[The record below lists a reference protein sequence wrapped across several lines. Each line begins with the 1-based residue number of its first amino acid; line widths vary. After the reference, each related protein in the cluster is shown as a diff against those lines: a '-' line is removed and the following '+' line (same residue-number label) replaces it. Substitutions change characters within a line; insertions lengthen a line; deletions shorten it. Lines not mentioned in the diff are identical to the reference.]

1 MAALLASM
9 IHDAPTDSDVV
20 LELEQLA
27 RRQGTGLAADDLDGC
42 WQLNQTWSREGTAS
56 SSFSIGLLRG
66 LQACLMLERQG
77 DGMAI
82 ANQVSLGAVQL
93 RFDGTASLKGRQPML
108 MFSFDSVRLKV
119 GSLTLVNRSIPAPA
133 KQRQPFFALIAM
145 GAERGWLCARGK
157 GGGLALWIRT
167 PDNAA

>member
-1 MAALLASM
+1 
-9 IHDAPTDSDVV
+9 
-20 LELEQLA
+20 
-27 RRQGTGLAADDLDGC
+27 
-42 WQLNQTWSREGTAS
+42 
-56 SSFSIGLLRG
+56 
-66 LQACLMLERQG
+66 MLERQG

-93 RFDGTASLKGRQPML
+93 RFDGTAALKGRQPML

-119 GSLTLVNRSIPAPA
+119 GSLTLVNRSLPAPA

-145 GAERGWLCARGK
+145 GAERSWLCARGK

-167 PDNAA
+167 PTNAA

>member
-1 MAALLASM
+1 M
-9 IHDAPTDSDVV
+9 IHDAPTDSGVV
-20 LELEQLA
+20 LELEQQA
-27 RRQGTGLAADDLDGC
+27 RRKGTGIGADELDGC
-42 WQLNQTWSREGTAS
+42 WQLHQTWSREGNAS
-56 SSFSIGLLRG
+56 SSLSIGLLRG
-66 LQACLMLERQG
+66 LQACLMLKRHD
-77 DGMAI
+77 DGMTI

-93 RFDGTASLKGRQPML
+93 RFDGTAALKGRQPML

-157 GGGLALWIRT
+157 GGGLALWIRNPT
-167 PDNAA
+167 NAA